1 MPRRQ
6 NNPFGF
12 IIILLP
18 FIIAAFLKRSGRNS
32 LNATKMEDPF
42 TKKNDSF
49 VKKKDFMKMEE
60 WNTII
65 PDVPAT
71 MLNSPKDYLLTPEPN
86 KADWY
91 AFLMQ

>member
-18 FIIAAFLKRSGRNS
+18 FIIAALLKRAGKNTLSGNQ
-32 LNATKMEDPF
+32 NTVPF
-42 TKKNDSF
+42 KKNESL

-65 PDVPAT
+65 PNV
-71 MLNSPKDYLLTPEPN
+71 PKDYLLTPEPN